1 MAEFTGTRQHY
12 GILQRKVIMSKQDK
26 IRWIYTSSD
35 NQELNERYNQW
46 AKDYD
51 YDLTQNQPSRG
62 PELSVSFFASYV
74 TKEKRILDAAAGTGI
89 VGKMLTEQGYKD
101 LVAMDLSEGMLEEA
115 RRKNVY
121 RELHRMVMGEPLDFA
136 TDSFDAT
143 ICVGAFTPGHAP
155 PSSFDELIR
164 ITRYGGYIVF
174 TLNTETYENSGF
186 KEKLIT
192 LESKGMWK
200 LVKESEKLQLITS
213 EPDITHQ
220 IWVYQVT
227 S

>member
-1 MAEFTGTRQHY
+1 
-12 GILQRKVIMSKQDK
+12 MSKQDK

-121 RELHRMVMGEPLDFA
+121 RELHRMVMGEPEFRRISLLRYIMIQPRCFLIQ
-136 TDSFDAT
+136 TMRL
-143 ICVGAFTPGHAP
+143 CHK
-155 PSSFDELIR
+155 ELVH
-164 ITRYGGYIVF
+164 YF
-174 TLNTETYENSGF
+174 
-186 KEKLIT
+186 
-192 LESKGMWK
+192 
-200 LVKESEKLQLITS
+200 
-213 EPDITHQ
+213 
-220 IWVYQVT
+220 
-227 S
+227 